1 MTDTRATP
9 TTPAEWEE
17 YVNTTLS
24 TPEAAQAAIADG
36 TFATNMNAYVK
47 AGRDATNKTMA
58 DIKDQ
63 LTEQV
68 SASVLEM
75 FKRNGVETNGRPDV
89 RPVNERAARARTTYD
104 DTAPGAAFDND
115 KVWQNGGQML
125 QDLLLAK
132 QGKIGKEGRARLDKY
147 EELANAYSPHIPD
160 GGGVLI
166 PEEVRTEILTR
177 ALDYEVVRPQA
188 TVVPMPTGKL
198 RWPANDMTTEVGSVY
213 GGVQA
218 AWLDAGEAFTATE
231 ASFAALS
238 LEAHKLG
245 LLATVPNELIRFAP
259 ALQAWLEQKL
269 PLAWAEFADRA
280 FIKGDG
286 VDKPLGGL
294 NASNPALLV
303 VAAEVGQPVDTLTW
317 RNILDMFA
325 RLLPESYATAEWD
338 ITPDAI
344 PEIFTMALPV
354 GTGGSAVMLGEGQG
368 PQRLAQ
374 TMLGLP
380 IRWTRKTPGILGDQ
394 GDVSLVNWKD
404 YVIGDARSMQ
414 FDTSEH
420 SGFRSD
426 TTDFRVLGHMDGQ
439 PGMLSPLSP
448 ENGGPTLSNYLQL
461 AAR

>member
-1 MTDTRATP
+1 MTDTKANP

-17 YVNTTLS
+17 YLNTTLA
-24 TPEAAQAAIADG
+24 TPEDAQKAIADG
-36 TFATNMNAYVK
+36 SFAATMKAYG
-47 AGRDATNKTMA
+47 AAARDETNKVMK

-75 FKRNGVETNGRPDV
+75 FKRNGVETNGRPDM
-89 RPVNERAARARTTYD
+89 RPANERAARAGTTYD
-104 DTAPGAAFDND
+104 ATAPGAMLNAE
-115 KVWQNGGQML
+115 KVWDNGGQML

-132 QGKIGKEGRARLDKY
+132 QGKIGKDGRARLDKY

-198 RWPANDMTTEVGSVY
+198 RWPANDMTTEVGSVF
-213 GGVQA
+213 GGIQA
-218 AWLDAGEAFTATE
+218 AWLDAGETFTATE
-231 ASFAALS
+231 ASFAALA

-259 ALQAWLEQKL
+259 ALEAWLRSKL

-286 VDKPLGGL
+286 IDKPLGGL
-294 NASNPALLV
+294 NAQNPALIT
-303 VAAEVGQPVDTLTW
+303 VAAEVGQPTATLTW
-317 RNILDMFA
+317 VNILAMFA

-380 IRWTRKTPGILGDQ
+380 IRWTRKTPGVLGAQ
-394 GDVSLVNWKD
+394 GDISLVNWKD
-404 YVIGDARSMQ
+404 YVIGDARAMQ

-439 PGMLSPLSP
+439 PGMLSPLTP
-448 ENGGPTLSNYLQL
+448 ENNGPTLSNYVQL